1 MKLFSALLISALTT
15 VSAFAA
21 SDNQKISRFFS
32 ITNHQAISSVSADEA
47 NKMFH
52 EFCSTAGEFHYSK
65 HSSVSNSIDFDGS
78 RDFNIRCNILNTQR
92 GLAAGKGLVCVG
104 NTKIL
109 NEREDF
115 VEVTTRKRIELTG
128 EKGSCSAAG
137 TYNRDQSDDTNYEVF
152 EDSVFIIVS
161 L

>member
-1 MKLFSALLISALTT
+1 MKLFSALLISAITT
-15 VSAFAA
+15 FSAFAA
-21 SDNQKISRFFS
+21 SDNQKINRFFAV
-32 ITNHQAISSVSADEA
+32 TNHAAIGSVSADEA
-47 NKMFH
+47 NKMYH
-52 EFCSTAGEFHYSK
+52 EFCSSAGEFHYNRN
-65 HSSVSNSIDFDGS
+65 SSVENSISFDGS
-78 RDFNIRCNILNTQR
+78 RDFSIRCNILNTQR

-115 VEVTTRKRIELTG
+115 VEVTTRKRIQITDA
-128 EKGSCSAAG
+128 KGTCSSAG